1 MRCRLLAFLC
11 AGVLGTPGLASASEV
26 VDQNPFDPGR
36 KPWKQ
41 EKAVPELPELTPKD
55 LQIDAII
62 SFGAFRGIIVQLD
75 GKLKGALPANAA
87 GKVRIQ
93 VGQNFGGGYVLA
105 AIEPNQAVIQTG
117 AKRFFVPLLR
127 KISKGGPPAPALQA
141 AEPAPAPSPFAPS
154 PGSAPAAP
162 APTAVDGQPVG
173 LLPAIQQAAADAQ
186 QTQQP
191 AQPAE
196 PAASNAQPGQPMS
209 LLDAIRRAQEATA
222 AKARTGGAATGG
234 QQGIPFTGKQ

>member
-1 MRCRLLAFLC
+1 MRRALRFPAWLAP
-11 AGVLGTPGLASASEV
+11 ALALMLALPACASEV

-41 EKAVPELPELTPKD
+41 EKTAPELPELTPKD

-62 SFGAFRGIIVQLD
+62 AFGQFRGIVVQLD
-75 GKLKGALPANAA
+75 GKLKGVLPANAA

-117 AKRFFVPLLR
+117 AKRFSVPLLR

-141 AEPAPAPSPFAPS
+141 AEPAPAPSPFAPP
-154 PGSAPAAP
+154 PGSAPAP
-162 APTAVDGQPVG
+162 AAVDGQPVG
-173 LLPAIQQAAADAQ
+173 LLPAIQQAAAEAQ
-186 QTQQP
+186 QAQPP

-196 PAASNAQPGQPMS
+196 PAASNPQPGQPMS

-222 AKARTGGAATGG
+222 AKARGGAATGG